1 MTVSS
6 AAIGPKQAA
15 EMVGRSKAAIIK
27 AIREGRISAEK
38 DGNGE
43 WRIEPVE
50 LLRVYQPA
58 NTDTPTDTAQVNNG
72 SQAQVNGLQAEIEGL
87 RELVDTLKSER
98 DDLRGRLDRGDE
110 ERRQLTARLLTD
122 QRVQEARKGLLARWF
137 GGR

>member
-6 AAIGPKQAA
+6 AGLSPKQAG

-27 AIREGRISAEK
+27 AIKEGRISGEK

-58 NTDTPTDTAQVNNG
+58 NTSTPTDTAPVNTG
-72 SQAQVNGLQAEIEGL
+72 IHGGLQAEIEGL
-87 RELVDTLKSER
+87 RALVGTLENER
-98 DDLRGRLDRGDE
+98 DDLRKRLDREGE
-110 ERRQLTARLLTD
+110 ERRALTLMLTNQIQATRKTLWQRLTGKD
-122 QRVQEARKGLLARWF
+122 
-137 GGR
+137 